1 MLTYPDLDP
10 VAIQI
15 GPVAVHWYG
24 LMYAAAFALGWWIL
38 QRRRQRL
45 GLTADQVGDLAFYV
59 ILGVILGGR
68 LGYVLFYNPA
78 FYAAHPLQI
87 LAVWDGGMA
96 FHGGLV
102 GVVVAGIVFAQR
114 YDLRILEL
122 ADYLTP
128 VVPIGLGL
136 GRIGN
141 FINGEL
147 WGRTAD
153 PDLPWAMIFP
163 HVDRLPRHPSQLY
176 EALGEGLLLLA
187 VVLAI
192 DRLRL
197 RPGRLFG
204 AFLTGYGVVRF
215 LLEYFRAP
223 DPQLGLLALG
233 LSMGQWLCLPM
244 IAVGAWLLLRRSAQP
259 PAAGDGV
266 RPSRAA

>member
-10 VAIQI
+10 VAVQI
-15 GPVAVHWYG
+15 GPLAVHWYG
-24 LMYAAAFALGWWIL
+24 LMYAAAFGLGWWIL
-38 QRRRQRL
+38 QRRRERL
-45 GLTADQVGDLAFYV
+45 GLTAEQVGDLAFYV

-68 LGYVLFYNPA
+68 VGYVLFYNPA

-96 FHGGLV
+96 FHGGLL
-102 GVVVAGIVFAQR
+102 GVVVAGIVFAR
-114 YDLRILEL
+114 RFRLRILDL

-147 WGRTAD
+147 WGRPAD
-153 PDLPWAMIFP
+153 PGLPWAMIFP

-176 EALGEGLLLLA
+176 EVLGEGVLLLVLVLA
-187 VVLAI
+187 VA
-192 DRLRL
+192 RLRT
-197 RPGRLFG
+197 RSGRLFG
-204 AFLTGYGVVRF
+204 TLLAGYGVVRF
-215 LLEYFRAP
+215 GLEYFRAP
-223 DPQLGLLALG
+223 DPHLGLLALG
-233 LSMGQWLCLPM
+233 LSMGQWLSLPM
-244 IAVGAWLLLRRSAQP
+244 VIAGVWLLVRSDDQAS
-259 PAAGDGV
+259 ASDGDA